1 MQLVTTYLGHENV
14 VAIIVEYDEE
24 LLLHLLIEVVKLLMC
39 TSVIEFV
46 DV

>member
-39 TSVIEFV
+39 ISVIVIV

>member
-24 LLLHLLIEVVKLLMC
+24 LLLHLLIKVIKLLMC

>member
-39 TSVIEFV
+39 TSVIVIV